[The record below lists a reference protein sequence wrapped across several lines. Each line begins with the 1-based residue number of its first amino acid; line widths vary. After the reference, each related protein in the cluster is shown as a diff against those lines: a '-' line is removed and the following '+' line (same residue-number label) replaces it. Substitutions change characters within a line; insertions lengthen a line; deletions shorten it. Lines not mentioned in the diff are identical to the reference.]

1 MVMEQITKIIN
12 SNKQLFELSN
22 NTVHKAAEKSRIK
35 NMQILKRVS
44 NSEGVYGNS
53 FEIDEDKFKEF
64 LATLNPAQR
73 NRYLKLAKNGKLVP
87 MLLRQAH
94 ILGTVANSDL
104 EWFREHTDIS
114 LSPEFFQS
122 TDGNF
127 NAIGKNDASWGT
139 TRQERK
145 PTKDEHDF
153 YRFFISMGTD
163 VEGMTPEN
171 IERYRNAWRNFYIE
185 TMDVDPTAI

>member
-1 MVMEQITKIIN
+1 MEQVTKIIN

-22 NTVHKAAEKSRIK
+22 STVHKAAEKSRIK
-35 NMQILKRVS
+35 NMKILKRAS

-53 FEIDEDKFKEF
+53 YEIDKDKFKEF

-114 LSPEFFQS
+114 LSPEFF
-122 TDGNF
+122 
-127 NAIGKNDASWGT
+127 
-139 TRQERK
+139 
-145 PTKDEHDF
+145 
-153 YRFFISMGTD
+153 
-163 VEGMTPEN
+163 
-171 IERYRNAWRNFYIE
+171 
-185 TMDVDPTAI
+185 

>member
-1 MVMEQITKIIN
+1 MEQVTKIIN
-12 SNKQLFELSN
+12 NDKRLFELSN
-22 NTVHKAAEKSRIK
+22 STVHKAAEKSRIK
-35 NMQILKRVS
+35 NMQILKRVADKD
-44 NSEGVYGNS
+44 GVYGNS
-53 FEIDEDKFKEF
+53 FEIDKDKFKEF
-64 LATLNPAQR
+64 LGTLNPAQR
-73 NRYLKLAKNGKLVP
+73 SRYVKLAKSGKLVS

-104 EWFREHTDIS
+104 EWFRDNTDIS

-122 TDGNF
+122 TDMNF

-163 VEGMTPEN
+163 VEGMSPEN
-171 IERYRNAWRNFYIE
+171 IERYRNAWKNFYIE
-185 TMDVDPTAI
+185 TMGVDPTAI